1 MFLLIYLLKSIC
13 SSGSRGCCAASP
25 SLRRGK
31 SPLSSVLILVRPRHT
46 GIPSSPMR
54 MRKRNVQM
62 QPHNWQCFI
71 HSGLKRALKM
81 ACLCLSVLTQ
91 QRPLHMMMIMV
102 MLLNAGWR
110 TLTSHSFHC
119 LLVGWMAFT
128 ATGLLSF
135 CISLCPFFMLSL
147 LSSFCLDINTISC
160 LSSVAQVE
168 AAKKRQ
174 HFPLQSCFCAFAST

>member
-1 MFLLIYLLKSIC
+1 MLFLLIYLLKSIC

-91 QRPLHMMMIMV
+91 QRPPSYDDDNGDAAECWMADTYEPFISLF
-102 MLLNAGWR
+102 AGW
-110 TLTSHSFHC
+110 LDGIHC
-119 LLVGWMAFT
+119 YWPPVLLHLIMPVFYAFSLVF
-128 ATGLLSF
+128 LL
-135 CISLCPFFMLSL
+135 P
-147 LSSFCLDINTISC
+147 
-160 LSSVAQVE
+160 
-168 AAKKRQ
+168 
-174 HFPLQSCFCAFAST
+174 